1 MRFVDVR
8 NLLGKNFCD
17 YLLTG
22 ENKLKE
28 SFLKL
33 EVPEELLPYKEER
46 VSYYLRFVETRKG
59 EIPASTPEGVIRL
72 AKLLNKDGLYFE
84 AHEVVE
90 KFWLSYKGSD
100 RLFLQAIIQ
109 VAIANMHLESGNLK
123 GHRRMKELALKN
135 LKPFG
140 GTLHGV
146 DVDRLKETLK
156 REGEFYIFF

>member
-8 NLLGKNFCD
+8 NLLGKAFCD

-22 ENKLKE
+22 EDKFKE

-33 EVPEELLPYKEER
+33 EVPGEFLSYKEER
-46 VSYYLRFVETRKG
+46 VSYYLRFIKTHKG
-59 EIPASTPEGVIRL
+59 KIPASTSEGVIRL
-72 AKLLNKDGLYFE
+72 TKLLNGDGLHFE

-90 KFWLSYKGSD
+90 KFWLTYKGND
-100 RLFLQAIIQ
+100 RLLLQAIIQ
-109 VAIANMHLESGNLK
+109 VAIANIHLESGNLR
-123 GHRRMKELALKN
+123 GYRRMKELALKN
-135 LKPFG
+135 LKSFG

-156 REGEFYIFF
+156 REGEFFIRF